1 MANIARPE
9 KMNVYY
15 IMSEQNGKPVYHDG
29 PYYSR
34 AEAESVMSFE
44 DRPVKL
50 AKQVIEIEI
59 L

>member
-1 MANIARPE
+1 MASMSRPE

-15 IMSEQNGKPVYHDG
+15 IMREQNGKPVFHDG

-34 AEAESVMSFE
+34 AEAEEIMKFE

-50 AKQVIEIEI
+50 AKQVIDIEM